1 MKRIKLKSHLLNK
14 DEAINAD
21 AGVLLE
27 GITGYMSYGKINI
40 DFSLDYRIDFKKSDL
55 FAKLEMEGP
64 LLLELLISRDRDG
77 SEL

>member
-1 MKRIKLKSHLLNK
+1 MKSHLLNK

-21 AGVLLE
+21 ADVLLE
-27 GITGYMSYGKINI
+27 GITGHMSYGKINK
-40 DFSLDYRIDFKKSDL
+40 DYSLGYRIDFKKSDL
-55 FAKLEMEGP
+55 FAELEMEGP